1 MGKSDGSYI
10 YLADRPDL
18 IPVLASWFF
27 EEWGWR
33 NPGLTQEII
42 EDKLQ
47 GRLNRDRAPLVLIR
61 ILNDRPIASA
71 SIKIN
76 EMETHPKYLHWLG
89 SVYVLPEFRGQGIGT
104 ELIRCAIDEARRLDV
119 VELYLYTRDKE
130 NFYSKL
136 GWHAVEDTT
145 YHSRRAIIMKQTLSV
160 EERKNQ

>member
-27 EEWGWR
+27 EEWGRR
-33 NPGLTQEII
+33 NTNLSQEII

-71 SIKIN
+71 SIKIQ
-76 EMETHPKYLHWLG
+76 EMETHPQYLHWLG
-89 SVYVLPEFRGQGIGT
+89 SVYVLPEFRGQGIGS
-104 ELIRCAIDEARRLDV
+104 ELVRRTIDEARRLDV
-119 VELYLYTRDKE
+119 DELYLYTRDNE

-145 YHSRRAIIMKQTLSV
+145 YHSRRAIIMKKILSV